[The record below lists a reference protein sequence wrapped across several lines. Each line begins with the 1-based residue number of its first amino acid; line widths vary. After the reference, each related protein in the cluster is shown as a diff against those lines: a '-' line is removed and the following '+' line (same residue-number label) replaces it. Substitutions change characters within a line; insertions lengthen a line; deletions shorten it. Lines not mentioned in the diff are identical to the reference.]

1 MKLTIEHAAWTPRTE
16 HLIGLGLATASIA
29 DMKRQTEAGA
39 QLFAVLDEQGKQVA
53 AFLLR
58 VDREAARTVGV
69 VVSAGGALD
78 GVDLT
83 ALCLPQIEKMFYG
96 MDVIRMHTERHGL
109 VRKLARQGYATS
121 EIILEKR
128 LHHGR
133 QIG

>member
-1 MKLTIEHAAWTPRTE
+1 MRLTIEPSDWTPRTE
-16 HLIGLGLATASIA
+16 FLISLGLVTATIG
-29 DMKRQTEAGA
+29 DMRRQVDAGA
-39 QLFAVLDEQGKQVA
+39 QLFAVMGEGGRQVA

-83 ALCLPQIEKMFYG
+83 ALCLPQIEKMFFG
-96 MDVIRMHTERHGL
+96 CDVIRMHTERPGL
-109 VRKLARQGYATS
+109 VRKLASQGYATS

-128 LHHGR
+128 LHNG
-133 QIG
+133 